1 MSRNVINIYPDELE
15 EFRTKTRERNYL
27 LIDVRQP
34 REFAEG
40 HIPGAQLI
48 PLPEIENRLD
58 ELDDDKNLILYC
70 RTGGRSAVAAALIK
84 DAGPRQG
91 RLYNLVGGIAG
102 WEGKELKDIPHL
114 ELFPRDMPLAQT
126 LFRAMNMEKGAWLFY
141 RDLAREYKGADFG
154 DMVKDLGEMEEVHA
168 RSIFNYWKKHRGAQV
183 ADSFEELFERL
194 DGKIMEGGKPVSA
207 WMARLGKS
215 PEDRKLRLLE
225 LACEIE
231 YYAYDLYRGLAKRDT
246 DPEAVQ
252 TYLLLAE
259 QEKAHVRVISKAL
272 NTTFGS

>member
-1 MSRNVINIYPDELE
+1 MTRNVINIFPDELE

-34 REFAEG
+34 REYAEG
-40 HIPGAQLI
+40 HIPGAKLI
-48 PLPEIENRLD
+48 PLPDIENRLD
-58 ELDDDKNLILYC
+58 EIEPGKDLVFYC

-84 DAGPRQG
+84 DAAERKGA
-91 RLYNLVGGIAG
+91 LYNLVGGIAG

-126 LFRAMNMEKGAWLFY
+126 LYRAMNMEKGAWIFY
-141 RDLAREYKGADFG
+141 RDLAREYEGTELG
-154 DMVKDLGEMEEVHA
+154 DMVGDLGGMEETHA
-168 RSIFNYWKKHRGAQV
+168 RTIFNFWKKHRTSTAT
-183 ADSFEELFERL
+183 DTFEEIFERL

-207 WMARLGKS
+207 WMARLGRN

-231 YYAYDLYRGLAKRDT
+231 YYAYDLYRGLANRDT
-246 DPEAVQ
+246 EAAQ

-272 NTTFGS
+272 NRFFGD

>member
-1 MSRNVINIYPDELE
+1 MTRNVINIFPDELE

-34 REFAEG
+34 REYAEG
-40 HIPGAQLI
+40 HIPGAKLI
-48 PLPEIENRLD
+48 PLPDIENRLD
-58 ELDDDKNLILYC
+58 EIEPGKDLVFYC

-84 DAGPRQG
+84 DAAEQKGA
-91 RLYNLVGGIAG
+91 LYNLVGGIAG

-126 LFRAMNMEKGAWLFY
+126 LYRAMNMEKGAWLFY
-141 RDLAREYKGADFG
+141 RDLAREYEGTELG
-154 DMVKDLGEMEEVHA
+154 DMVRDLGGMEETHA
-168 RSIFNYWKKHRGAQV
+168 RTIFNFWNKHRTSPAT
-183 ADSFEELFERL
+183 DTFEEIFERL

-207 WMARLGKS
+207 WMARLGRN

-231 YYAYDLYRGLAKRDT
+231 YYAYDLYRGLANRDT
-246 DPEAVQ
+246 DAAQ

-272 NTTFGS
+272 NRFFGD

>member
-1 MSRNVINIYPDELE
+1 MSRNVINIFPDELE
-15 EFRTKTRERNYL
+15 EFRTKTRERDYL

-34 REFAEG
+34 REYAEG

-48 PLPEIENRLD
+48 PLPEIETRLD
-58 ELDDDKNLILYC
+58 ELPWDKNLILYC

-91 RLYNLVGGIAG
+91 VLYNLVGGIAG

-126 LFRAMNMEKGAWLFY
+126 LYRAMNMEKGAWLFY
-141 RDLAREYKGADFG
+141 RDLAKEYEGTDLG
-154 DMVKDLGEMEEVHA
+154 DMVKDLGDMEETHA
-168 RSIFNYWKKHRGAQV
+168 KAVFNYWKRHRKEPAPQ
-183 ADSFEELFERL
+183 SFEELFERL

-207 WMARLGKS
+207 WMARLGKN
-215 PEDRKLRLLE
+215 PDDRKLRLLE
-225 LACEIE
+225 LACEVE
-231 YYAYDLYRGLAKRDT
+231 YYAYDLYRGLAKRDP
-246 DPEAVQ
+246 DPEAAK

-272 NTTFGS
+272 DKAFGA

>member
-15 EFRTKTRERNYL
+15 EFRAKTRERNYL

-34 REFAEG
+34 REYAEG

-48 PLPEIENRLD
+48 PLPEIEHRLD
-58 ELDDDKNLILYC
+58 ELGTEQNLILYC

-91 RLYNLVGGIAG
+91 RLYNLVGGITG

-141 RDLAREYKGADFG
+141 HDLAQEYAGTE
-154 DMVKDLGEMEEVHA
+154 LGEMVGELGDMEEVHA
-168 RSIFNYWKKHRGAQV
+168 KSIFTYWNRHRSAP
-183 ADSFEELFERL
+183 APESFEEIFDRL
-194 DGKIMEGGKPVSA
+194 DGKIMEGGKPISA
-207 WMARLGKS
+207 WMARLGKD

-231 YYAYDLYRGLAKRDT
+231 YYAYDLYRGLAKRDS
-246 DPEAVQ
+246 DPEAAQ
-252 TYLLLAE
+252 AYLHLAE

-272 NTTFGS
+272 DKAFGA

>member
-1 MSRNVINIYPDELE
+1 MSRNVTDIYPDELE
-15 EFRTKTRERNYL
+15 EFRAKTRERNYL

-34 REFAEG
+34 SEYGEG
-40 HIPGAQLI
+40 HIPGALLI

-58 ELDDDKNLILYC
+58 EFEPDKDLVFYC

-84 DAGPRQG
+84 DAGVKHG
-91 RLYNLVGGIAG
+91 RLYNLVGGITG
-102 WEGKELKDIPHL
+102 WEGKEHKDIPHL

-126 LFRAMNMEKGAWLFY
+126 LYRAMNMEKGAWLFY
-141 RDLAREYKGADFG
+141 RDLAREYEGTELG
-154 DMVKDLGEMEEVHA
+154 DMVRDLGNMEETHA
-168 RSIFNYWKKHRGAQV
+168 RSIFTFWNKHRTAPSL
-183 ADSFEELFERL
+183 DTFEVVFEHL

-207 WMARLGKS
+207 WMARLGRN

-246 DPEAVQ
+246 EAAQ

-272 NTTFGS
+272 DRFFGA